1 MKKFPKGG
9 RWDKT
14 VELVGY
20 MARAQVSVYAS
31 YAGYFLIL
39 AMFPTLMLLLSLLR
53 YTGMSADMLSDA
65 LDGVIPAAL
74 MPSARRLI
82 RSAYQNASGA
92 VVSVSA
98 LTALW
103 SASRGVY
110 GVLSGLNSIYE
121 VRENRG
127 YLYTRLVS
135 MLYTFLFLLMLLLTL
150 VISVFGTTI
159 VQMLPG
165 TRLLRIV
172 AEVVDLR
179 FLLLLLLQTALFS
192 AMFAALPNCRNTLRQ
207 SLPGAVLASVG
218 WLVFSDLYSIYV
230 EHFSRYA
237 NIFGSVYGVALSML
251 WLYCCICIVF
261 YGGVLN
267 RYLQTHRK

>member
-1 MKKFPKGG
+1 MMKFPKGG
-9 RWDKT
+9 LLGRAADLA
-14 VELVGY
+14 VY
-20 MARAQVSVYAS
+20 MARAQVSVHAS

-39 AMFPTLMLLLSLLR
+39 ALFPTLMLLLSLLR

-98 LTALW
+98 LAALW
-103 SASRGVY
+103 SASRGIY
-110 GVLSGLNSIYE
+110 GLLTGLNSIYE
-121 VRENRG
+121 VREDRG
-127 YLYTRLVS
+127 YIYTRLVS

-150 VISVFGTTI
+150 VLSVFGTTI
-159 VQMLPG
+159 VQVLPG
-165 TRLLRIV
+165 TRLLRFLS
-172 AEVVDLR
+172 EVVDLR

-192 AMFAALPNCRNTLRQ
+192 AMFVALPNCRNTLRQ

-218 WLVFSDLYSIYV
+218 WLIFSDLYSVYV

-267 RYLQTHRK
+267 RYLLTRKK